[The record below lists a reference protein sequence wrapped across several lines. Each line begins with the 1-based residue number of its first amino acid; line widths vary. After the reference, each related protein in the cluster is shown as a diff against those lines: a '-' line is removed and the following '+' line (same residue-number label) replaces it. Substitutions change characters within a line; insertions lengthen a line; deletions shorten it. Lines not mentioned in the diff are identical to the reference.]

1 MMFENS
7 LKNGSRLL
15 RCVLGAIVCVAAL
28 PLSAQTPL
36 EQTVRPFVEK
46 TCVKCHNAAL
56 TMGNVDFEQ
65 LLASRD
71 SLVRQK
77 AVWDTVTYVL
87 KVKQMPPAGQPVPA
101 EAEVAAVI
109 EAVNQ
114 ELGKAAAEA
123 AAAKALAPATPDWLT
138 FGYDPERTAW
148 ARAETTLSKKNV
160 GGLELLWKA
169 QLDAVP
175 NPVNYHSTITA
186 PLVVEGVQTRQG
198 PKTLVFVA
206 SADNS
211 VYAIDNASGKLFWKK
226 EFPNTE
232 TPRIPEKRSC
242 PNTLNATPVID
253 KAKGT
258 IYFLSSDGKVRGLSL
273 ADGELS
279 FPPTTMFPSYS
290 RNFSLNLIDGML
302 YAGAARGCGGVASQ
316 IAAVNVNDPEHPV
329 SHFFPSPGKG
339 SGPWGRGGIVKSPS
353 GVLAQTADGTYDPAA
368 GRFGETILGFTPD
381 LLLTDSYT
389 PANADYLNMK
399 DLDLGSGTPITFPF
413 GGRNLIAAA
422 AKEGVIYLL
431 DADSLG
437 GADHR
442 TPLYLSPRY
451 GNDIVK
457 FGFNGVWGA
466 MATWVDAQ
474 GQRWLMV
481 PMLGPPAKD
490 TVGSFKKVHGSVVNG
505 SVMAFT
511 VQLKDDKP
519 VLVPE
524 WMSGDLDLP
533 GSPIIANGMVFVLA
547 NGERALDGLQP
558 PRNSGAP
565 AAPRPAPQDRRLP
578 LIEVDPDQPGFER
591 DAAWRAAQLAEGG
604 QVNGQRYSGG
614 RDVTHAVLYAL
625 DAQTGD
631 ELYTSGDAIDSW
643 NHYGSLALMKGRL
656 YLSTYDARVYA
667 FGFGDK

>member
-1 MMFENS
+1 MMFERS
-7 LKNGSRLL
+7 WKISSRLL
-15 RCVLGAIVCVAAL
+15 RYAGAIACMASL
-28 PLSAQTPL
+28 PLGAQTPL

-46 TCVKCHNAAL
+46 TCVQCHNASM

-77 AVWDTVTYVL
+77 AVWDNVVYVL
-87 KVKQMPPAGQPVPA
+87 DVKRMPPAGQPVPA
-101 EAEVAAVI
+101 EVDVAAVI
-109 EAVNQ
+109 AAVNQ

-123 AAAKALAPATPDWLT
+123 AEAKALAGPATPDWVT

-148 ARAETTLSKKNV
+148 ARAETTLTKQNV
-160 GGLELLWKA
+160 SGLKLLWKA

-175 NPVNYHSTITA
+175 NIVNYHSTITA
-186 PLVVEGVQTRQG
+186 PLVVENVETRQG

-206 SADNS
+206 GADNS
-211 VYAIDNASGKLFWKK
+211 VYAIDNTSGTLVWKK

-232 TPRIPEKRSC
+232 TPRIPERRSC

-253 KAKGT
+253 KAKST

-273 ADGELS
+273 ADGELK
-279 FPPTTMFPSYS
+279 FPATRMFPSYS
-290 RNFSLNLIDGML
+290 RNFSLNLIDGMI
-302 YAGAARGCGGVASQ
+302 YAGATRGCGGVASQ
-316 IAAVNVNDPEHPV
+316 IAALNVNDPEHPV
-329 SHFFPSPGKG
+329 AHFFPSPGKG

-399 DLDLGSGTPITFPF
+399 DLDLGSGSPITFPF
-413 GGRNLIAAA
+413 EGRNLIAAS

-437 GADHR
+437 GPDHR

-451 GNDIVK
+451 GNDIVQ

-466 MATWVDAQ
+466 MATWVDGR

-511 VQLKDDKP
+511 VQLEDGKP

-547 NGERALDGLQP
+547 NGERALDALQP
-558 PRNSGAP
+558 PRNNDAP
-565 AAPRPAPQDRRLP
+565 AAPRPAPQERRLP

-591 DAAWRAAQLAEGG
+591 DAAWRAAQLGQGG

-614 RDVTHAVLYAL
+614 RDVTHAILYAL
-625 DAQTGD
+625 DAETGD
-631 ELYTSGDAIDSW
+631 EIYTSGDAIDSW
-643 NHYGSLALMKGRL
+643 NHYGSLALMRGRL
-656 YLSTYDARVYA
+656 YLSTYDARVFA
-667 FGFGDK
+667 FGIE